1 MSKNFR
7 IENIEPDLSKSA
19 SKGYNI
25 SLCSKKGKK
34 PDQQDSG
41 FVGILPNFDEQK
53 NAEEIL
59 QEAIK
64 KTELN
69 HKECLKGTT
78 ICSAIVSNQSIV
90 VANLGD
96 SRAAGIFRVK
106 GFFGDRFISVLFS
119 QDHDFSVQRVRK
131 YVEERGG
138 IISFDRGIEVVNGK
152 LEMGAAIGD
161 RSVVGENQKDCL
173 IREPDIF
180 SFDLESLCKKIGVKK
195 SDVIDLDLMVS
206 CDGLWNL
213 KNGKMKCDF
222 EVDIKK
228 NGEQEL
234 KNNASYFSKFSFRK
248 NLSDIK
254 KSYNSYLNKIGSE
267 KESESFANFACQY
280 ALKNGSRD
288 NVSVAHLTYFKNK
301 QLNDLLASDQKIIA
315 TICDGHGIG
324 MEYSKKVPKS
334 VSEID
339 KKDWGGENIS
349 NSVAADIYTIFRV
362 NPILGLEIDPKE
374 QGCLHEL
381 IALRG
386 SKTNVE
392 SFAIDDEQL
401 DKNLKV
407 FADDNQPSTSPV
419 LKKKENQFSSI
430 KEQQI

>member
-1 MSKNFR
+1 MSKNSR
-7 IENIEPDLSKSA
+7 IENIEADLSKSD
-19 SKGYNI
+19 SQGHNI
-25 SLCSKKGKK
+25 SLCIKQGNK
-34 PDQQDSG
+34 PNQQDSG
-41 FVGILPNFDEQK
+41 FVGILPNFDKQK

-59 QEAIK
+59 REAIK
-64 KTELN
+64 KTESN

-78 ICSAIVSNQSIV
+78 ICSAIISNQSIV

-96 SRAAGIFRVK
+96 SRAAGIFKVK

-131 YVEERGG
+131 YVKERGG
-138 IISFDRGIEVVNGK
+138 IISPDKGIDVVNKK
-152 LEMGAAIGD
+152 LEMGGAIGD
-161 RSVVGENQKDCL
+161 LSVIEEGKKDCL
-173 IREPDIF
+173 IRNPDIL
-180 SFDLESLCKKIGVKK
+180 SFDLESLCKKIGIKK

-222 EVDIKK
+222 EVDVKE

-234 KNNASYFSKFSFRK
+234 KNKASYFSKFSFRK

-254 KSYNSYLNKIGSE
+254 KSYNSYLKKIGSE
-267 KESESFANFACQY
+267 KEIESFANFACQY

-288 NVSVAHLTYFKNK
+288 NVSVAHLTYFKNE
-301 QLNDLLASDQKIIA
+301 QLNDLLAPNQKIIA
-315 TICDGHGIG
+315 TICDGHGMG
-324 MEYSKKVPKS
+324 KEYSKEDS

-339 KKDWGGENIS
+339 KKGWGGGNVS
-349 NSVAADIYTIFRV
+349 NSVSADVYVSCGVIEL
-362 NPILGLEIDPKE
+362 PGCEIDPKK
-374 QGCLHEL
+374 QGFLYEL

-407 FADDNQPSTSPV
+407 FADDKKPSFSPV
-419 LKKKENQFSSI
+419 LKDMESQSSSI
-430 KEQQI
+430 KAKQI